1 MRLIAK
7 DINLRYDEEILVR
20 KYNDTKGLMC
30 DTQFGYKDGLHE
42 PQKLLLLGFMYCSF
56 ANEIDHMENLWH
68 LINPNFKQK
77 VSMKTVKSVLEDLL
91 YISID

>member
-1 MRLIAK
+1 MATVPYEIFWGKVKLVGYTMHLRPEHMRLIAK

-42 PQKLLLLGFMYCSF
+42 P
-56 ANEIDHMENLWH
+56 
-68 LINPNFKQK
+68 
-77 VSMKTVKSVLEDLL
+77 
-91 YISID
+91 